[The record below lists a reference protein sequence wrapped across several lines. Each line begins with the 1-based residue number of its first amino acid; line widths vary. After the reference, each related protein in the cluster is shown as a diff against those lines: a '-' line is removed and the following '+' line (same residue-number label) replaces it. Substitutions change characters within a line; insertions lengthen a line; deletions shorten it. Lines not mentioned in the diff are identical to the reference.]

1 MFSSIYHRQ
10 FFVYNF
16 FSFFKVT
23 KLFGTNYNN
32 LTDSTQQLALLR
44 LYGSYSIDSGDN
56 DETPEWIDMTTS
68 GELRVDGDQVT
79 PTLVPSYSEA
89 LLLLDDRQSIVID
102 TDAQLASSVEG
113 LDKDICTSSSVQ
125 TLRTPNVC
133 RRHSS
138 PSGVSLPYT
147 PSRTGVGTSSA
158 AEEEEQLLV
167 SVVDNPPT
175 YEEALMF
182 PVVEHQRL
190 LNADMETYVRPN
202 IITATSTTTAQT
214 INQSQFQSEIRLS
227 NPNSR
232 TFLSIETSL

>member
-1 MFSSIYHRQ
+1 M
-10 FFVYNF
+10 
-16 FSFFKVT
+16 
-23 KLFGTNYNN
+23 
-32 LTDSTQQLALLR
+32 
-44 LYGSYSIDSGDN
+44 YGSYSIDSGDN

-102 TDAQLASSVEG
+102 TDAQLLPDISSVEG
-113 LDKDICTSSSVQ
+113 LNKGICTSSSVQ
-125 TLRTPNVC
+125 TLSTPNVC

-138 PSGVSLPYT
+138 PSRVSLLYT

-158 AEEEEQLLV
+158 TEVEEQLLV
-167 SVVDNPPT
+167 SVLDNPPT

-202 IITATSTTTAQT
+202 IITATSTTTAQI
-214 INQSQFQSEIRLS
+214 INQSQFQSEVRLS